1 MSHTMYADFS
11 DEAFDAFQN
20 GEAVDKNGFRSTKG
34 YYYPDQPS
42 YRPIDD
48 NNDSDSSVMDNL
60 PDEVKAE
67 LLCAIIAAGTALFYE
82 VVLPVGKKFV
92 NEKLYPFACEK
103 FDEIK
108 EKRKNK
114 KELKSKKQSTENV
127 KNNESSVTSEEDNI
141 IDFEDFRIRA

>member
-11 DEAFDAFQN
+11 DEAFDAFQK

-34 YYYPDQPS
+34 YYYPDQPT

-48 NNDSDSSVMDNL
+48 YNDSDSSVMDGL

-67 LLCAIIAAGTALFYE
+67 LLCTIITAGAALFYE

-108 EKRKNK
+108 EKRKLRKEAKLKNK
-114 KELKSKKQSTENV
+114 SSEIIANV
-127 KNNESSVTSEEDNI
+127 ETPINPEEDNI
-141 IDFEDFRIRA
+141 IDFEDFRKRA